1 MRLTISIG
9 CLWTAAA
16 VNLRGVKAY
25 ERLIVP
31 LMFLTF
37 ALGAV
42 VIVAGFWF
50 SQADFAAAL
59 ALGGDEVPAVEPPRL
74 TCRRC

>member
-1 MRLTISIG
+1 MRTSVAASLESGPVRLAISLA

-37 ALGAV
+37 ALGGV
-42 VIVAGFWF
+42 VIVAGFSF
-50 SQADFAAAL
+50 DHA
-59 ALGGDEVPAVEPPRL
+59 
-74 TCRRC
+74 